1 MRASRTVL
9 GARRGEIP
17 LRDSLVIFREV
28 IKGANRHNYS
38 IYNLVSKCSNADGQH
53 YMTTNASNRSDPR
66 VETRVVREKK
76 AGLVAYKGLRC
87 DSEWILPLVCH
98 A

>member
-1 MRASRTVL
+1 MNDILYYSKIEAGKMGIAPAMVNV
-9 GARRGEIP
+9 GAVVTHAAR
-17 LRDSLVIFREV
+17 IFREK
-28 IKGANRHNYS
+28 I
-38 IYNLVSKCSNADGQH
+38 
-53 YMTTNASNRSDPR
+53 ASGGLNFKSTLGNRSDPR

>member
-1 MRASRTVL
+1 MNASNMFGDTALHWAASRGHAAVVKFL
-9 GARRGEIP
+9 VNGGA
-17 LRDSLVIFREV
+17 DMMAV
-28 IKGANRHNYS
+28 
-38 IYNLVSKCSNADGQH
+38 D
-53 YMTTNASNRSDPR
+53 SNRSDPR

>member
-1 MRASRTVL
+1 MDMML
-9 GARRGEIP
+9 GRFGDAR
-17 LRDSLVIFREV
+17 LD
-28 IKGANRHNYS
+28 KGGRYF
-38 IYNLVSKCSNADGQH
+38 SNGC
-53 YMTTNASNRSDPR
+53 NRSDPR